1 MGLYLR
7 EKFQVSSIILTSFRQ
22 GVILPPSPPQ
32 KRTPKEPTQ
41 IRVSSKLRT
50 YFGDVIKL
58 VGKIRGDLFEDKDT
72 TITMYRKNKL
82 MKN

>member
-22 GVILPPSPPQ
+22 GVILPPPPPPL
-32 KRTPKEPTQ
+32 KKEPTQ

-50 YFGDVIKL
+50 YFGNVIKL

-72 TITMYRKNKL
+72 TVAMYRKNKL